1 MRFAALLGMSSKQ
14 LDTLYLKFFK
24 DHGEQAGAE
33 LEVYLRKLYSECRDE
48 TVLLG
53 RYMGVIR
60 TDAAGFPA
68 RQRTIQTWDAN
79 GPEPEVIP
87 EDVVD
92 GYAKE
97 NRKRF
102 EVLKAET
109 IARKET
115 RSRLERLRQAEIQL
129 RKQNKPVDHHI
140 QQIEKAIDAMNRD
153 AQTG

>member
-1 MRFAALLGMSSKQ
+1 MSSKQ
-14 LDTLYLKFFK
+14 LDTLHLKFFK
-24 DHGEQAGAE
+24 DHGELADAK
-33 LEVYLRKLYSECRDE
+33 LEVYLRELYHECRDE

-53 RYMGVIR
+53 RYVGVVR
-60 TDAAGFPA
+60 TDAEGFPA

-87 EDVVD
+87 EGVVN
-92 GYAKE
+92 GYATE

-129 RKQNKPVDHHI
+129 RKQNKPAEHYAK
-140 QQIEKAIDAMNRD
+140 QIETVIDAMNRD
-153 AQTG
+153 AQAG